1 MGYMFVGFM
10 VALVLVLVLVEEVLY
25 VTGMYT
31 YVGTLWYAV
40 LHGTL
45 LGGLLYVFMSPRVGT
60 WALLRRHA
68 HMLSLV
74 GATAL
79 LQSFVWVMWMV
90 VK

>member
-1 MGYMFVGFM
+1 MDYMFVGFM
-10 VALVLVLVLVEEVLY
+10 AALVLVEEVLY

-45 LGGLLYVFMSPRVGT
+45 LGGLLYVFKSPRVGA

-74 GATAL
+74 GAVAL
-79 LQSFVWVMWMV
+79 LQSFVWVVWMV
-90 VK
+90 MK